1 MARHGNS
8 AILENIKGICIVEYY
23 MHGQCYTHEEYFMFF
38 SPLIK
43 KYGRGWRIFS

>member
-23 MHGQCYTHEEYFMFF
+23 MHGQCYTHEKYFMFF

-43 KYGRGWRIFS
+43 KYGRGWRNF